1 LTYFP
6 SSHFRSAQY
15 EIERHAHELA
25 KITALNHPHINGL
38 VGTIQTN
45 NEWWMISQWCDGG
58 TLFDLWQ
65 RNLVPT
71 ISGNLI
77 REILHQLDGLADA
90 TRVLHKNEIRLGN
103 LQPGKILSLKKQNNN
118 EIGELR
124 FDCVS
129 YSIRK
134 HHQVTTMR
142 YATRTGSLTT
152 IYDAPGIRK
161 MEPRTRY
168 SDIWS
173 MGCIIL
179 EFMIW
184 ILYGPAKLEK
194 FREEFKYRPYDFT
207 ADERVAF
214 QSDNVKIWIER
225 ISQDPRCK
233 EGTALGD
240 LLKLVNTKL
249 LVAAIPPREE
259 VSVVRAPDLEVASSQ
274 DQFTFSISVS
284 DPSVPDPSPPSTAAT
299 ETQYRADAEELHK
312 ELHRIAQKADSD
324 SNYLFTSTVP
334 ETPNA
339 PEPAA

>member
-1 LTYFP
+1 
-6 SSHFRSAQY
+6 
-15 EIERHAHELA
+15 
-25 KITALNHPHINGL
+25 
-38 VGTIQTN
+38 
-45 NEWWMISQWCDGG
+45 
-58 TLFDLWQ
+58 
-65 RNLVPT
+65 
-71 ISGNLI
+71 
-77 REILHQLDGLADA
+77 
-90 TRVLHKNEIRLGN
+90 
-103 LQPGKILSLKKQNNN
+103 
-118 EIGELR
+118 
-124 FDCVS
+124 
-129 YSIRK
+129 
-134 HHQVTTMR
+134 
-142 YATRTGSLTT
+142 
-152 IYDAPGIRK
+152 
-161 MEPRTRY
+161 
-168 SDIWS
+168 